1 MPRRK
6 AAYEGSWSHV
16 FKIRFVGL
24 DVHADTI
31 AVAVAEPDE
40 EVPPLGIIPN
50 RLESVRKL
58 VAKLGPAKQL
68 KAEEFTSE
76 NAEMLAA
83 VDFDPEA
90 DPGSVDLDHRSWW

>member
-1 MPRRK
+1 M
-6 AAYEGSWSHV
+6 
-16 FKIRFVGL
+16 

-31 AVAVAEPDE
+31 AVAVAEPDG

-83 VDFDPEA
+83 VDLIRRQTQGRWIWTIDRGGDRKKLLEPLA
-90 DPGSVDLDHRSWW
+90 GAR